1 MRRKG
6 IGGITVAKSPSSRV
20 QRGVS
25 LLEVLIAIVV
35 FSIGILGLALMQLK
49 GASFTKQ
56 AGSRS
61 SVIMAT
67 RGLTDAMRGNTASSQ
82 IVTSPPANPAAPTAT
97 ECPYC
102 YNGTD
107 TLTATDCS
115 TNSCTPAQVA
125 TNDVKAW
132 IDQLAATA
140 PTATTGIRGTIAWS
154 PILGTYV
161 ITASWYDGGIKKDST
176 SEGDQTYIFNYLP

>member
-1 MRRKG
+1 
-6 IGGITVAKSPSSRV
+6 VAKSPSSRV

-35 FSIGILGLALMQLK
+35 FSIGVLGLALMQLK

-82 IVTSPPANPAAPTAT
+82 ITGSPPANPAAPTAS

-115 TNSCTPAQVA
+115 ATACTPVQIAN
-125 TNDVKAW
+125 NDVKAW
-132 IDQLAATA
+132 LDQLAATA
-140 PTATTGIRGTIAWS
+140 PTATTGVQGKITWS
-154 PILGTYV
+154 PALGTYV
-161 ITASWYDGGIKKDST
+161 ITASWYDGGIKKDSS
-176 SEGDQTYIFNYLP
+176 SEGDQTYTFNYLP